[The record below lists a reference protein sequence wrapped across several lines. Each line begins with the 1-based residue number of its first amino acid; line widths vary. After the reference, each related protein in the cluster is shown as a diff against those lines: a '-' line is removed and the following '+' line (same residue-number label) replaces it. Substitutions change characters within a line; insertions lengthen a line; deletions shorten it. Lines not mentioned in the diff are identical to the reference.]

1 MTYFYKALKKYN
13 RSVFFSSTTFSDG
26 LPLIHS
32 LPFRNSKKY
41 DLSLYLSHMMVASHA
56 GDFRGARISSL
67 PTRDEIRAS
76 LKTPAWEANM
86 MVERVNRSLRC
97 YSRGSDFF
105 FSKKIIFVTKCRI
118 QNHVICRFLLYMLL
132 FWKKKK
138 M

>member
-1 MTYFYKALKKYN
+1 MTYFYKPLKKYN
-13 RSVFFSSTTFSDG
+13 RSVFLSSTTFSDG

-32 LPFRNSKKY
+32 LPFRNNKKY
-41 DLSLYLSHMMVASHA
+41 DLSFYLSHMMVASHA
-56 GDFRGARISSL
+56 SGFRGARISSL
-67 PTRDEIRAS
+67 PARDEIRAS

-86 MVERVNRSLRC
+86 MVERVNRSSRC
-97 YSRGSDFF
+97 YSR
-105 FSKKIIFVTKCRI
+105 SKKLIFVAKYRI

>member
-1 MTYFYKALKKYN
+1 
-13 RSVFFSSTTFSDG
+13 
-26 LPLIHS
+26 
-32 LPFRNSKKY
+32 
-41 DLSLYLSHMMVASHA
+41 MVASHA

-76 LKTPAWEANM
+76 LKTPAWKANM

-118 QNHVICRFLLYMLL
+118 QNHVICRSYCICCFSGRRRKCEILTLIESLSFTYTANVVMFTLRISQNRTKQIKTAQKL
-132 FWKKKK
+132 SYLSYG
-138 M
+138 

>member
-1 MTYFYKALKKYN
+1 
-13 RSVFFSSTTFSDG
+13 
-26 LPLIHS
+26 
-32 LPFRNSKKY
+32 
-41 DLSLYLSHMMVASHA
+41 MVTSHA

-105 FSKKIIFVTKCRI
+105 FNQKNNFRYQMQNTKPRYM
-118 QNHVICRFLLYMLL
+118 QVFTVYVPFLEEEENVKFLH
-132 FWKKKK
+132 
-138 M
+138 